1 MPDERDAIDHLAE
14 LYKTSP
20 AARQLLDH
28 VLDVWD
34 AGGEDAV
41 ENLLVYWERE
51 VRDEKARE
59 RPVVPKPPEPEGEE

>member
-1 MPDERDAIDHLAE
+1 MAQQRDSIDRLVK

-59 RPVVPKPPEPEGEE
+59 RHVVPKPREPEGEE